1 MLFKSLELKIW
12 VMLGCMTCFREF
24 VLSAIIILTGTAF
37 IMDDIDSDS
46 TKLYTFLADDSAS
59 VKGLGT
65 IESNN
70 GFYIRA
76 KKPMD
81 SGEFSFLY
89 GVYQKIDKP
98 GNQLKEAKYSEY
110 CGEFCHFDESC
121 KTYNRGLFLEKQY

>member
-1 MLFKSLELKIW
+1 
-12 VMLGCMTCFREF
+12 MLGCTTCSCEF
-24 VLSAIIILTGTAF
+24 FLNAIIILTGTAF
-37 IMDDIDSDS
+37 VLDDIDSDS
-46 TKLYTFLADDSAS
+46 TRLFTFRADDSAS

-76 KKPMD
+76 EKPMD

-89 GVYQKIDKP
+89 GVYEKIDKP

-110 CGEFCHFDESC
+110 CGLLIFRRGFLRISFCDWFTNC
-121 KTYNRGLFLEKQY
+121 VIC

>member
-1 MLFKSLELKIW
+1 
-12 VMLGCMTCFREF
+12 
-24 VLSAIIILTGTAF
+24 
-37 IMDDIDSDS
+37 MDDIDSDS
-46 TKLYTFLADDSAS
+46 TKLYTFRADDSAS

-98 GNQLKEAKYSEY
+98 GNQLTEAKYSEY
-110 CGEFCHFDESC
+110 CGRFRQFDESC
-121 KTYNRGLFLEKQY
+121 KTYGCGLFLQKHYRSYLSCRLA